1 MRLKSFVKY
10 LCDRYTDQFF
20 EKKKKM
26 NINIFINKP
35 SSFLIVSENI
45 VLIF

>member
-20 EKKKKM
+20 EKKKM